1 VIDAKTINCWKLNY
15 GLDNRTPADAMRW
28 WHDNDNGR
36 APAGAVAALGL
47 CLDEIEAL
55 KATISRREKDNAD
68 ALELLSSDVEEKHRL
83 NMEYANAVLDLR
95 AAISRLRDALLRY
108 ADHKEDCAAI
118 DRGLSNCDCGYD
130 ELMKE
135 LEETK

>member
-1 VIDAKTINCWKLNY
+1 MIDAETINCWKLNY

-55 KATISRREKDNAD
+55 KATISR
-68 ALELLSSDVEEKHRL
+68 
-83 NMEYANAVLDLR
+83 
-95 AAISRLRDALLRY
+95 LRDALLRY
-108 ADHKEDCAAI
+108 AYHEEECAAI

-130 ELMKE
+130 ELMNE
-135 LEETK
+135 LEESK

>member
-1 VIDAKTINCWKLNY
+1 MIDAETINCWKLNY

-95 AAISRLRDALLRY
+95 TTISRLREY
-108 ADHKEDCAAI
+108 ARHDPSCKSWGRIPCP
-118 DRGLSNCDCGYD
+118 CDCGYD
-130 ELMKE
+130 ALMAE
-135 LEETK
+135 LEESK

>member
-1 VIDAKTINCWKLNY
+1 MIDAETINCWKLNY

-95 AAISRLRDALLRY
+95 ATISRLLRY
-108 ADHKEDCAAI
+108 AYHEEECAVMTCCG
-118 DRGLSNCDCGYD
+118 DLPRCDCGYD
-130 ELMKE
+130 ALMAA
-135 LEETK
+135 LEEGK